1 MVCIHRGNI
10 LKIAI
15 CALVCIAGEH
25 TFAGTIIKLSLGGD
39 AVSDIEYTGGGAG
52 VLSTEDDLNAGTTGD
67 QNTAVEFLD
76 FLDPVIADIPT
87 STASFTLDGL
97 TAAGP
102 ATVVN
107 GSLLAQS
114 FAGGSLF
121 LYDDD
126 AANTLLLS
134 GTLGTSVLTGPI
146 GPPATG
152 ALFTTSFAVVTG
164 GSLAQYIDPAS
175 LTLSMSLSDVN
186 GGAGFSVTPAPV
198 FPPPVVSAGVLNAFT
213 ADATLS
219 IAGELIPEPTGIAI
233 CLVGGALSLVVAR
246 RSRI

>member
-1 MVCIHRGNI
+1 MI
-10 LKIAI
+10 LGIAV
-15 CALVCIAGEH
+15 CALIYIAGER

-39 AVSDIEYTGGGAG
+39 AVSDIEYTGGPVGI
-52 VLSTEDDLNAGTTGD
+52 LSTEDDLNAGTTGD

-76 FLDPVIADIPT
+76 FLEPVIADIPT

-97 TAAGP
+97 VAVGP
-102 ATVVN
+102 ATVIN
-107 GSLLAQS
+107 GSLVAQN

-134 GTLGTSVLTGPI
+134 GNLGTSVLTGPI

-152 ALFTTSFAVVTG
+152 ALFATSFALVTG
-164 GSLAQYIDPAS
+164 GSLAQYIDPSS

-186 GGAGFSVTPAPV
+186 GGTGFAVSPAPPI
-198 FPPPVVSAGVLNAFT
+198 PPPPVSAGVLGAFT
-213 ADATLS
+213 ADATLT
-219 IAGELIPEPTGIAI
+219 ITGEFIPEPASIAMF
-233 CLVGGALSLVVAR
+233 LVGGASSLIAAGR
-246 RSRI
+246 RRH